1 MMMGL
6 CGGAFF
12 GVLGSRMVA
21 INDRTGWKWA
31 FYSIAIVVFASG
43 IVYAIAFRNE
53 LNTNSSIG
61 IVLSIV
67 FAALTIF
74 FTKKFL
80 DVKNVYRTVELN
92 PIINQFTEMA
102 DKNEIKLFGGD
113 LNFFGNSTNEIDI
126 HPQYTKLRAL
136 QFNKVSILCEEP
148 NNPNKMLRYGKLLV
162 EIPNVELRFYH
173 PEEADLRVRGRLIK
187 VNGVDKLLMYNKMG
201 AGRYRTI
208 ETDTANSNGALYN
221 NIWDL
226 VWSMAIKPEPE
237 QVQSYIELFKTG
249 RKK

>member
-1 MMMGL
+1 MSFSESTSLIFMMMGL

-74 FTKKFL
+74 FTK
-80 DVKNVYRTVELN
+80 
-92 PIINQFTEMA
+92 
-102 DKNEIKLFGGD
+102 
-113 LNFFGNSTNEIDI
+113 
-126 HPQYTKLRAL
+126 
-136 QFNKVSILCEEP
+136 
-148 NNPNKMLRYGKLLV
+148 
-162 EIPNVELRFYH
+162 
-173 PEEADLRVRGRLIK
+173 
-187 VNGVDKLLMYNKMG
+187 
-201 AGRYRTI
+201 
-208 ETDTANSNGALYN
+208 
-221 NIWDL
+221 
-226 VWSMAIKPEPE
+226 
-237 QVQSYIELFKTG
+237 
-249 RKK
+249 